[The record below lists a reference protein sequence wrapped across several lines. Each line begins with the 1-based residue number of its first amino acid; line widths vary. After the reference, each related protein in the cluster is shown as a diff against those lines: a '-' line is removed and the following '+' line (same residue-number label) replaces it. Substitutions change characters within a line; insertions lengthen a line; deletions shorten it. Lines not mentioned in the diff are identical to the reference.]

1 MVNEIQPSYT
11 QQINDIVEE
20 LENSRIEHQKV
31 VRDIFVRWLWTDGQI
46 ISTHPLWE
54 YGNKTKIIQEVSERV
69 GYSKRYLQY
78 AVKLYKWFPYP
89 TVDEAMEKIY
99 NDKRLKEKLGN
110 RTVLTERVVIQ
121 FLSDGKDRGAPLH
134 TQKPADTMD
143 IGEARQFLQIG
154 DDVRIIRKD
163 SVIHFTIVPP
173 QDL

>member
-1 MVNEIQPSYT
+1 MVSEIQPSYE

-78 AVKLYKWFPYP
+78 AVKLYKWFPYL

-134 TQKPADTMD
+134 TQKPMDTMD
-143 IGEARQFLQIG
+143 IGEAREFLQIG

-173 QDL
+173 SDL